1 MTLDKLK
8 RRLGLGDNSKDAL
21 LGDLLTDAEQY
32 VIAYTGRASVPAVLN
47 GVVVELAAMQYNR
60 LGLEGESSHSEGGV
74 SITVEALPQSV
85 RQLLNRCRLA
95 KVVG

>member
-1 MTLDKLK
+1 MTLEKLK
-8 RRLGLGDNSKDAL
+8 RRLGLEDDSKDAL
-21 LGDLLTDAEQY
+21 LSDLLTDAQQY
-32 VIAYTGRASVPAVLN
+32 VIAYTGRATVPDALRGTVL
-47 GVVVELAAMQYNR
+47 ELAAMQYNR

-74 SITVEALPQSV
+74 SITVEGLPQSV